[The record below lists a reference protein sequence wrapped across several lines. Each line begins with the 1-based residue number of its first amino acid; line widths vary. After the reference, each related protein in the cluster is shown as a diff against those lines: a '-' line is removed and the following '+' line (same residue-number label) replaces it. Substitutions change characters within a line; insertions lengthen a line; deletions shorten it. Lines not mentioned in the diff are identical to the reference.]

1 MRGTIP
7 LTRVLTRDRDPAD
20 SDTPFGRQVEARRPA
35 ALNCRPALHSV
46 DPTHSG
52 TARDG
57 GVKELLQTK
66 GEKIMLGRRGAAIPA
81 VQEPASHVLRA
92 TGVGKKI
99 EEAVLLLATDV
110 KLGAAEC
117 VVLRGPN
124 GSGKTTLLRIL
135 AGTMAPSEGEAT
147 LDGAAVD
154 ERHDSTRTA
163 IAALIGAPAT
173 YRDLTLVDH
182 LVLIDSTWGR
192 VGEQAGERSDEIL
205 ELLEIDHLA
214 ERFPH
219 ELSSGQQQLFHLSM
233 VLVRPSSI
241 LILDEPEQRLDPDKR
256 DLLTAILLDRKAD
269 GSGMLIACHDP
280 AMTEALADTV
290 VDLESA

>member
-1 MRGTIP
+1 
-7 LTRVLTRDRDPAD
+7 V
-20 SDTPFGRQVEARRPA
+20 
-35 ALNCRPALHSV
+35 
-46 DPTHSG
+46 
-52 TARDG
+52 
-57 GVKELLQTK
+57 VKELPQTK
-66 GEKIMLGRRGAAIPA
+66 GEKTMLGRRGAAIPA
-81 VQEPASHVLRA
+81 VQAPADHVLRA
-92 TGVGKKI
+92 AGVGKKI
-99 EEAVLLLATDV
+99 DEAVLLLPTDV
-110 KLGAAEC
+110 ELGGAEC

-124 GSGKTTLLRIL
+124 GSGKTTMLRIL
-135 AGTMAPSEGEAT
+135 AGTMSPSEGEAT
-147 LDGAAVD
+147 LDGTLVD

-182 LVLIDSTWGR
+182 LVLIDSTWGH
-192 VGEQAGERSDEIL
+192 VGQRADARSDEIL

-256 DLLTAILLDRKAD
+256 DLLTRILLDRKAD
-269 GSGMLIACHDP
+269 GSGLLIACHDP
-280 AMTEALADTV
+280 AMTAALADTV

>member
-1 MRGTIP
+1 MRET
-7 LTRVLTRDRDPAD
+7 
-20 SDTPFGRQVEARRPA
+20 E
-35 ALNCRPALHSV
+35 
-46 DPTHSG
+46 
-52 TARDG
+52 
-57 GVKELLQTK
+57 
-66 GEKIMLGRRGAAIPA
+66 GETTMLGHRGGGLPA
-81 VQEPASHVLRA
+81 VRGLAGHALRA
-92 TGVGKKI
+92 TGVSKKI
-99 EEAVLLLATDV
+99 DEAVLLLPTDLEV
-110 KLGAAEC
+110 GPADC

-147 LDGAAVD
+147 LDGSPVD
-154 ERHDSTRTA
+154 ERDDSTRTA
-163 IAALIGAPAT
+163 IAALVGAPAT

-182 LVLIDSTWGR
+182 LVLIGSTWGQ
-192 VGEQAGERSDEIL
+192 VGKQAAVRSDEIL

-233 VLVRPSSI
+233 VFVRPSSI

-256 DLLTAILLDRKAD
+256 ELLTRILLDRKAD
-269 GSGMLIACHDP
+269 GTGLLIACHDP

-290 VDLESA
+290 VDLQSA

>member
-1 MRGTIP
+1 M
-7 LTRVLTRDRDPAD
+7 
-20 SDTPFGRQVEARRPA
+20 E
-35 ALNCRPALHSV
+35 
-46 DPTHSG
+46 
-52 TARDG
+52 
-57 GVKELLQTK
+57 ELPKTEGDK
-66 GEKIMLGRRGAAIPA
+66 TMLGRRSPDLP
-81 VQEPASHVLRA
+81 VDQEPASHVLRA

-99 EEAVLLLATDV
+99 DEAVLLLPCDV
-110 KLGAAEC
+110 ELGHAEC

-147 LDGAAVD
+147 LDGGTVD
-154 ERHDSTRTA
+154 ERRDTTRTA

-192 VGEQAGERSDEIL
+192 VGPRAAERSDEIL

-256 DLLTAILLDRKAD
+256 ELLTRILLDRKAG

-280 AMTEALADTV
+280 TMTAALADTV
-290 VDLESA
+290 VDLQSA

>member
-1 MRGTIP
+1 MKDLG
-7 LTRVLTRDRDPAD
+7 
-20 SDTPFGRQVEARRPA
+20 
-35 ALNCRPALHSV
+35 
-46 DPTHSG
+46 
-52 TARDG
+52 
-57 GVKELLQTK
+57 QTK
-66 GEKIMLGRRGAAIPA
+66 GETTMLGRRSAAVP
-81 VQEPASHVLRA
+81 VVPGPASHVLQA

-99 EEAVLLLATDV
+99 DEAVLLLPTDV
-110 KLGAAEC
+110 KLTAAEC

-135 AGTMAPSEGEAT
+135 AGTLSASEGTAT
-147 LDGAAVD
+147 LDGSPVD

-192 VGEQAGERSDEIL
+192 VGQTADDRADEIL

-241 LILDEPEQRLDPDKR
+241 LLLDEPEQRLDPDKR
-256 DLLTAILLDRKAD
+256 ELLTRILLDRKGD
-269 GSGMLIACHDP
+269 GSSLLIACHDP
-280 AMTEALADTV
+280 AMTDSLADTV
-290 VDLESA
+290 VDIASA

>member
-1 MRGTIP
+1 MP
-7 LTRVLTRDRDPAD
+7 
-20 SDTPFGRQVEARRPA
+20 
-35 ALNCRPALHSV
+35 
-46 DPTHSG
+46 
-52 TARDG
+52 
-57 GVKELLQTK
+57 
-66 GEKIMLGRRGAAIPA
+66 GRRGAAIRVA
-81 VQEPASHVLRA
+81 REQAGHVLRA
-92 TGVGKKI
+92 AGVGKKI
-99 EEAVLLLATDV
+99 DEAVLLLPTDV
-110 KLGAAEC
+110 ELAAAEC
-117 VVLRGPN
+117 VILRGPN

-135 AGTMAPSEGEAT
+135 AGTMSPSQGEAT
-147 LDGAAVD
+147 LDGSPVD

-182 LVLIDSTWGR
+182 LVLIDSTWGQ
-192 VGEQAGERSDEIL
+192 VGQRAQARSEEIL

-256 DLLTAILLDRKAD
+256 DLLTEILLDRKAD
-269 GSGMLIACHDP
+269 GSSLLIACHDP
-280 AMTEALADTV
+280 AMTEVLADAV
-290 VDLESA
+290 VDVQSA

>member
-1 MRGTIP
+1 
-7 LTRVLTRDRDPAD
+7 
-20 SDTPFGRQVEARRPA
+20 
-35 ALNCRPALHSV
+35 
-46 DPTHSG
+46 
-52 TARDG
+52 
-57 GVKELLQTK
+57 
-66 GEKIMLGRRGAAIPA
+66 MLGRRGAIPA
-81 VQEPASHVLRA
+81 VQEPANHVLKA
-92 TGVGKKI
+92 TGVGKRI
-99 EEAVLLLATDV
+99 EEAVLLLPTDV
-110 KLGAAEC
+110 ELGKAQC

-135 AGTMAPSEGEAT
+135 AGTLAPSQGEAT
-147 LDGAAVD
+147 LNGAAVD
-154 ERHDSTRTA
+154 ERHDSTRAA

-182 LVLIDSTWGR
+182 LVLIGSTWGR
-192 VGEQAGERSDEIL
+192 AGGPAGERSEAIL

-256 DLLTAILLDRKAD
+256 DLLTQILLDRKAD

-290 VDLESA
+290 VDLQSA

>member
-1 MRGTIP
+1 M
-7 LTRVLTRDRDPAD
+7 
-20 SDTPFGRQVEARRPA
+20 
-35 ALNCRPALHSV
+35 
-46 DPTHSG
+46 
-52 TARDG
+52 
-57 GVKELLQTK
+57 KELPETK
-66 GEKIMLGRRGAAIPA
+66 GEQTMLGRRGAAIPA
-81 VQEPASHVLRA
+81 EQGPASHVLRA

-99 EEAVLLLATDV
+99 EEAVLLLPTDV
-110 KLGAAEC
+110 ELGKTEC

-135 AGTMAPSEGEAT
+135 AGTLAPSQGKAT
-147 LDGAAVD
+147 LDGEAVD

-182 LVLIDSTWGR
+182 LILIDSTWGQVAAAADDR
-192 VGEQAGERSDEIL
+192 CDQIL

-256 DLLTAILLDRKAD
+256 DLLTQILLDRKAD
-269 GSGMLIACHDP
+269 GGSMLIACHDP
-280 AMTEALADTV
+280 GMTAALADTV
-290 VDLESA
+290 VDLQSA

>member
-1 MRGTIP
+1 
-7 LTRVLTRDRDPAD
+7 
-20 SDTPFGRQVEARRPA
+20 
-35 ALNCRPALHSV
+35 
-46 DPTHSG
+46 
-52 TARDG
+52 
-57 GVKELLQTK
+57 
-66 GEKIMLGRRGAAIPA
+66 MLGRRSTAVPA
-81 VQEPASHVLRA
+81 VREPVSHALRA
-92 TGVGKKI
+92 AGVGKKI
-99 EEAVLLLATDV
+99 DEAVLLLPTDV
-110 KLGAAEC
+110 ELGEAEC

-135 AGTMAPSEGEAT
+135 AGTMSPSEGEAT
-147 LDGAAVD
+147 LDGQPVD
-154 ERHDSTRTA
+154 ERRDSTRRA

-182 LVLIDSTWGR
+182 LVLIDSTWGQ
-192 VGEQAGERSDEIL
+192 VGQRAGERADEIL

-256 DLLTAILLDRKAD
+256 DLLTEILLDRKAD
-269 GSGMLIACHDP
+269 GNSLLIACHDP
-280 AMTEALADTV
+280 AMTAALADSI
-290 VDLESA
+290 VDIRSE

>member
-1 MRGTIP
+1 
-7 LTRVLTRDRDPAD
+7 
-20 SDTPFGRQVEARRPA
+20 
-35 ALNCRPALHSV
+35 
-46 DPTHSG
+46 
-52 TARDG
+52 
-57 GVKELLQTK
+57 
-66 GEKIMLGRRGAAIPA
+66 MLGRRGAAIPA
-81 VQEPASHVLRA
+81 EQEPARHVLRA
-92 TGVGKKI
+92 AGVGKKI
-99 EEAVLLLATDV
+99 EEAVLLLPTDV
-110 KLGAAEC
+110 ELGKAEC

-135 AGTMAPSEGEAT
+135 AGTMAPSEGQAT
-147 LDGAAVD
+147 LDGSPVD
-154 ERHDSTRTA
+154 ERDDSTRTA

-192 VGEQAGERSDEIL
+192 GGNRDDERSAKTL

-241 LILDEPEQRLDPDKR
+241 LILDEPEQRLDTDKR
-256 DLLTAILLDRKAD
+256 ELLTQILLDRKAD
-269 GSGMLIACHDP
+269 GSSMVIACHDP
-280 AMTEALADTV
+280 AMTEKLADTI
-290 VDLESA
+290 VDIQPA